1 MINLEAIP
9 LVGRLL
15 QVEATARVD
24 LETHGSDGLIEM
36 REVMCSTGMCLN
48 YKQTNKNNKK

>member
-24 LETHGSDGLIEM
+24 LEAHGSDGLDGDERI
-36 REVMCSTGMCLN
+36 
-48 YKQTNKNNKK
+48 KQNV